1 MTGGMRFDR
10 RRFLILSGG
19 IAASAAFPALSRA
32 ENPSGVELHGL
43 SAFGD
48 LKYPRD
54 FSHFDYASPEAPV
67 GGTFNFQPGY
77 WYYNQNVQTFNTLNS
92 FVRRGDAPPRM
103 ELCFDGLMAD
113 CWDEPDAIYCHLAE
127 SVTISDDRNRFTF
140 TLRPEARWHD
150 GTQVTADDVVFSY
163 MTLKEQGHPELLLP
177 LGVLTDATADDDRTV
192 TLHFDGTQS
201 AQAILEIAAF
211 PILSKTWFDTRDFT
225 ASTLEPLLA
234 SGPYKVGRFSAGSYI
249 EYERVPDYWANDLGT
264 ARGLDRFET
273 IRIEFYQERQA
284 AFEAFKKGAITWR
297 EEFTSIT
304 WATDYDFPALTEGK
318 VVKRLF
324 DREKRPSMQ
333 ATAVNL
339 RRARFRDRRV
349 RDAISLCFDFEW
361 TNKNL
366 FYDAYEKSHSLFNG
380 SPYETSGPPDDDE
393 LALIDKLSDEYE
405 LPEEIRED
413 AWREPASDGSG
424 RDRSR
429 LRGAIGLL
437 TEAGWKN
444 DGGLL
449 RNAAGETLDFEIL
462 IRSSSFE
469 RIFNPWVETMR
480 GIGINASVRLVD
492 PAQYQ
497 ARTAGFDFDAA
508 VSAIGWTA
516 TPVSSSLENVF
527 GSRAAKEE
535 GSRNWTGTADP
546 LIDALI
552 AEVGAAETREQHR
565 IAMRVLDRVLRLKRD
580 WIPNW
585 SSANHRVA
593 YWDMFGFKEPKPD
606 YFWPVERLWWID
618 GAKAEALGKA

>member
-32 ENPSGVELHGL
+32 ENPSGEKLHGL

-54 FSHFDYASPEAPV
+54 FEHFDYAAPEAPV

-77 WYYNQNVQTFNTLNS
+77 WYYNQNVQTFNTLNC

-103 ELCFDGLMAD
+103 EQCFDGLMTD
-113 CWDEPDAIYCHLAE
+113 CWDEPDAIYCHIAK
-127 SVTISDDRNRFTF
+127 SVTISEDRNRFSF
-140 TLRPEARWHD
+140 DIRPEARWHD
-150 GTQVTADDVVFSY
+150 GSPITADDVVFSY
-163 MTLKEQGHPELLLP
+163 TTLKAQGHPELLLP
-177 LGVLTDATADDDRTV
+177 LDVLTDATADGEGTV

-201 AQAILEIAAF
+201 AQAILAIAAF

-333 ATAVNL
+333 ATALNQ

-361 TNKNL
+361 TNRNL

-393 LALIDKLSDEYE
+393 LALIEKLSGEYE
-405 LPEEIRED
+405 LPEEIRGD

-429 LRGAIGLL
+429 LRSAIGLL

-444 DGGLL
+444 DGGFL

-462 IRSSSFE
+462 IRSSAFE
-469 RIFNPWVETMR
+469 RIFSPWVETMR
-480 GIGINASVRLVD
+480 GIGINASIRLVD

-508 VSAIGWTA
+508 VSGIGWTA
-516 TPVSSSLENVF
+516 TPVSSSLETVF
-527 GSRAAKEE
+527 GSRAANEE

-552 AEVGAAETREQHR
+552 SEVGAAQTREQHR
-565 IAMRVLDRVLRLKRD
+565 TAMRVLDRVLRLKRD

-585 SSANHRVA
+585 TSANHRVA